1 MATSYCS
8 ITVHII
14 FGTKDRFRYLTDD
27 VFSYIHGIIHQLD
40 GIPISINGT
49 DDHIHILCNLPKS
62 MTVPEF
68 VRVIKANSSKWFK
81 DKNANMAWQTGYA
94 AFSVSKTNIPAIQ
107 KYIMAQ
113 KEHHHRV
120 TFAEE
125 MQKYMV
131 EEGGSSVWNEWFG

>member
-1 MATSYCS
+1 
-8 ITVHII
+8 
-14 FGTKDRFRYLTDD
+14 
-27 VFSYIHGIIHQLD
+27 
-40 GIPISINGT
+40 
-49 DDHIHILCNLPKS
+49 
-62 MTVPEF
+62 
-68 VRVIKANSSKWFK
+68 
-81 DKNANMAWQTGYA
+81 MAWQTGYA